1 MAVDDI
7 RLVVDSYFQIQKLR
21 VQVGNRL
28 NAVERKTDEPNIY
41 IDFLQKMANNLNSLE
56 KECIKIAKEY
66 VKDHPAWNWLK
77 RVKGIGVVYTAKL
90 LSYIDI
96 EKADTVSALWRYAGL
111 GVVDGKAEKK
121 VKGEKLHF
129 NNRLKSTMYLIGSS
143 FLKSK
148 GKFSQIYYQEKERQ
162 EREHPELSKGQIH
175 YRALRKMNKIFLA
188 CLWEYWRQ
196 AEGLPVRK
204 FYVEEVLG
212 HTSIYHPEDFIE
224 KE

>member
-1 MAVDDI
+1 MVNNDI

-21 VQVGNRL
+21 IQVSNRIS
-28 NAVERKTDEPNIY
+28 AVNRDTDDPNIY
-41 IDFLQKMANNLNSLE
+41 ILFLDNTYKHLIQLE
-56 KECIKIAKEY
+56 KDCVKIAKEY
-66 VKDHPAWNWLK
+66 VKEHPAWAWLSK
-77 RVKGIGVVYTAKL
+77 VKGIGVVYAAKL

-96 EKADTVSALWRYAGL
+96 EEADTVSALWRYAGL
-111 GVVDGKAEKK
+111 GVVDGKAEKIQ
-121 VKGEKLHF
+121 KGEKLHY
-129 NNRLKSTMYLIGSS
+129 NKRLKSTMYLIGSS

-212 HTSIYHPEDFIE
+212 HTKIYHPEDFIE
-224 KE
+224 K